1 MKEIYL
7 AGGCFWGAE
16 HYFRNIEGVVDTEV
30 GFANGNTPSPTYE
43 QVYTD
48 TTGYA
53 ETVRVIYNQ
62 EALPLNEL
70 LRAFFCAI
78 DPLSLNKQGEDEGTR
93 YRTGVYYTDPAD
105 LEPAEAVFSEVQAN
119 FNAPLAVELLP
130 LKNFFT
136 ADGRHQDYLIK
147 NPDGYCHLPLKIFRY
162 PRLVSDLKHLLGDE
176 PDFVARLSNAAALL
190 KEKMGFF
197 WTGFYLVGP
206 ASVSSEI
213 HGHGTPSPDGKELI
227 LGPFQGPF
235 ACMRIGYGSGVCGTA
250 WKEART
256 VVVPD
261 VEEFPG
267 HIACSSLSRSEIVV
281 PIERG
286 GEVTGVLDIDSA
298 ELSTFDH
305 IDAFWLERLV
315 RIL

>member
-1 MKEIYL
+1 M
-7 AGGCFWGAE
+7 
-16 HYFRNIEGVVDTEV
+16 VDTEV
-30 GFANGNTPSPTYE
+30 GFANGDTLAPTYE

-53 ETVRVIYNQ
+53 ETVRVIYNPDG
-62 EALPLNEL
+62 LPLDEL

-93 YRTGVYYTDPAD
+93 YRSGVYYTDPAD
-105 LEPAEAVFSEVQAN
+105 LPIVMKVFEEIQAEYSS
-119 FNAPLAVELLP
+119 PLAVELLP
-130 LKNFFT
+130 LKNFFV
-136 ADGRHQDYLIK
+136 ADGRHQDYLVK

-162 PRLVSDLKHLLGDE
+162 PRLVSDLRHLLGDE
-176 PDFVARLSNAAALL
+176 PDLVARLSNAAALI

-197 WTGFYLVGP
+197 WVGFYLVGP
-206 ASVSSEI
+206 S
-213 HGHGTPSPDGKELI
+213 DNGKELI
-227 LGPFQGPF
+227 LGPFQGSV
-235 ACMRIGYGSGVCGTA
+235 ACMRIGYGRGVCGTS

-281 PIERG
+281 PIDRG
-286 GEVTGVLDIDSA
+286 GEVAGVLDIDSD